1 MSGILFLGVLV
12 LLSAFFSGSETAFF
26 SLGKVRLEK
35 FKKKNRKALRIEA
48 LKDKPDYLL
57 SSILLG
63 NMFVNIAL
71 SSIVTVI
78 LINRFPE
85 FGAILSVIVSSV
97 IILIF
102 GEILPKSIAIHTAE
116 RFALFSSYIM
126 SVYSKLSRPICRLML
141 FISRQIFKRLF
152 GNFQLKED
160 TLTEEE
166 LKEAL
171 KAGRAEGFI
180 DLEEESMIH
189 SVLDFADTKVSEI
202 MTPRVDIKAVD
213 IDSLPGDIE
222 EEIKEIRHSYV
233 LVFREKI
240 DEIIGVLK
248 TKEYFLS
255 EDKNISLM
263 LKQPL
268 FIPETKRISSLLR
281 DLTSKKEKISLVVD
295 EYGGLSGLVTLED
308 IQEEIFGEIY
318 DEYENPSEPVKRI
331 SEKEFLVSAKTAVKD
346 LNSQMDL
353 TLPEEEDS
361 LGGFIL
367 SLIEH
372 LPKEGEVVTYRD
384 LEFVIVRATRRKIVK
399 VLLKIK
405 K

>member
-1 MSGILFLGVLV
+1 M
-12 LLSAFFSGSETAFF
+12 LSAFFSGSETAFF

-35 FKKKNRKALRIEA
+35 FKKINRKALRIEA
-48 LKDKPDYLL
+48 LKGKPDYLL

-78 LINRFPE
+78 LVNRFPGV
-85 FGAILSVIVSSV
+85 GAVISVFVSSV

-102 GEILPKSIAIHTAE
+102 GEILPKSIAINTAE
-116 RFALFSSYIM
+116 KFALFSSYIM
-126 SVYSKLSRPICRLML
+126 SVYSKLSRPVCLMML

-152 GNFQLKED
+152 GNFQPKED

-189 SVLDFADTKVSEI
+189 SILDFADTKVSEI

-213 IDSLPGDIE
+213 IDDSPGDIDK
-222 EEIKEIRHSYV
+222 EIKEIRHSYIP
-233 LVFREKI
+233 VFKEKI
-240 DEIIGVLK
+240 DDIIGVLK

-263 LKQPL
+263 LKQPK
-268 FIPETKRISSLLR
+268 FIPETKRVSSLLR

-318 DEYENPSEPVKRI
+318 DEYENPSEEVKKI
-331 SEKEFLVSAKTAVKD
+331 SGKEFLVSAKTAVKD
-346 LNSQMDL
+346 LNSRL
-353 TLPEEEDS
+353 GLNLPEEEDS

-367 SLIEH
+367 SLIER
-372 LPKEGEVVTYRD
+372 LPKEGEVITYRD
-384 LEFVIVRATRRKIVK
+384 LEFIIARATRRKIVK
-399 VLLKIK
+399 ALLRIK